1 MIKAG
6 ESNKKFDLSKNDLYT
21 ELYKFIHEAMFSD
34 NNVSKIVD
42 DMEKLII
49 TVITNFKKYE
59 NKD

>member
-1 MIKAG
+1 
-6 ESNKKFDLSKNDLYT
+6 
-21 ELYKFIHEAMFSD
+21 MFSD

-42 DMEKLII
+42 EMEKLII